1 MDNYDKN
8 EKMKSINSTKSSS
21 NINIEDDLNDLIKY
35 GRWELSLISSLKSEK
50 NYKKNLLVIN
60 KDWLSN
66 WKEITGYNFIKNKI
80 FQYLVV
86 TQKNKN
92 DTKKIEEETKK
103 LNELWLNIKL
113 KNNINISNIK
123 NIPKIDNKKY
133 LLHVNNKILINS
145 FQKYLDKNETIKV
158 GGLFSKKKLLL
169 PFNYNDK
176 NVDYIFI
183 NMFFIINNKNELGD
197 VLFEF
202 PKLKLDIIEKIR
214 KEISNK
220 NINEFIKDIN
230 ESGINNKE
238 YIFKD
243 ENNNQYIYKVLFL
256 KTKIIINIFI
266 KFCLRKIKIK

>member
-133 LLHVNNKILINS
+133 LLHVNNKTLINS
-145 FQKYLDKNETIKV
+145 FIFLLEISF
-158 GGLFSKKKLLL
+158 LIFSIISNLSFGNSNNISPNSFLL
-169 PFNYNDK
+169 
-176 NVDYIFI
+176 
-183 NMFFIINNKNELGD
+183 FII
-197 VLFEF
+197 
-202 PKLKLDIIEKIR
+202 
-214 KEISNK
+214 K
-220 NINEFIKDIN
+220 NIFM
-230 ESGINNKE
+230 
-238 YIFKD
+238 
-243 ENNNQYIYKVLFL
+243 
-256 KTKIIINIFI
+256 KI
-266 KFCLRKIKIK
+266 